1 MKVKSNTLVKILVP
15 SALALAVLIGIKSC
29 QPDTPVTGSGQD
41 NLSQSINDLDP
52 GELKSLGIEGDTP
65 ADTLRTLIG
74 TMKTVRDRQAELI
87 AQNEKL
93 LEENAQLRNRQQ
105 NVSGQIQS
113 AVASVRQEA
122 ESQQRALQQEQQS
135 LMRRLDSLGET
146 LTASGGQPAQGSGQ
160 GDIPLGLGLDTGG
173 SGLTVKDGLLW
184 AEPQDAQPAEP
195 GRMVNGQPAEPG
207 RMVNGQPA
215 KPAFPTSFLEDN
227 AITRQ
232 KAELDR
238 VAKNQRTLSGTVDG
252 EAHTEPAYTIPEN
265 ATLVGSQ
272 AMTALLGRV
281 PIDGKV
287 TDPYPFKVVV
297 GKDNLTANG
306 IELPD
311 VEGAVISG
319 SATGDWTLS
328 CVRGDITS
336 ITFVFTDGTIRTV
349 PKPADRT
356 DGGSQ
361 ANSGQNARNNGG
373 SLGWISDE
381 SGIPCISGE
390 RKTNAGTYLPTLFAL
405 TAAASAGDAMS
416 QSQYTAQNNG
426 YGITSSLSGDAG
438 KAALGSAIGG
448 GFKDVADWVK
458 SRYGQTFDA
467 VYVPPGQKVAV
478 HISRQ
483 IPVDYES
490 QGRRVNYGF
499 SLTEGEEGGLE

>member
-1 MKVKSNTLVKILVP
+1 MKVTSNTLVKILVL
-15 SALALAVLIGIKSC
+15 SALAMAVLIGIKSC
-29 QPDTPVTGSGQD
+29 QPETPAGNGGQD
-41 NLSQSINDLDP
+41 SLSQSINDLDP
-52 GELKSLGIEGDTP
+52 GELKTLGIEGDTP

-93 LEENAQLRNRQQ
+93 LEENTQLRNRQQ

-122 ESQQRALQQEQQS
+122 E
-135 LMRRLDSLGET
+135 
-146 LTASGGQPAQGSGQ
+146 
-160 GDIPLGLGLDTGG
+160 
-173 SGLTVKDGLLW
+173 
-184 AEPQDAQPAEP
+184 
-195 GRMVNGQPAEPG
+195 
-207 RMVNGQPA
+207 
-215 KPAFPTSFLEDN
+215 
-227 AITRQ
+227 
-232 KAELDR
+232 LDR
-238 VAKNQRTLSGTVDG
+238 VAKNQRTLSGTADG
-252 EAHTEPAYTIPEN
+252 EAHTEPAYTLPEN

-319 SATGDWTLS
+319 TATGDWTLS

-336 ITFVFTDGTIRTV
+336 ITFVFTDGTVRTV

-361 ANSGQNARNNGG
+361 AGSGQNARNNGG

-416 QSQYTAQNNG
+416 QSQYTAQNTG
-426 YGITSSLSGDAG
+426 YGITSTLSGDAG

-483 IPVDYES
+483 IPIDYES

>member
-122 ESQQRALQQEQQS
+122 ESQQRALQQEQQT

-195 GRMVNGQPAEPG
+195 GRMVNG
-207 RMVNGQPA
+207 
-215 KPAFPTSFLEDN
+215 
-227 AITRQ
+227 
-232 KAELDR
+232 
-238 VAKNQRTLSGTVDG
+238 
-252 EAHTEPAYTIPEN
+252 
-265 ATLVGSQ
+265 
-272 AMTALLGRV
+272 
-281 PIDGKV
+281 
-287 TDPYPFKVVV
+287 
-297 GKDNLTANG
+297 
-306 IELPD
+306 
-311 VEGAVISG
+311 
-319 SATGDWTLS
+319 
-328 CVRGDITS
+328 
-336 ITFVFTDGTIRTV
+336 
-349 PKPADRT
+349 
-356 DGGSQ
+356 
-361 ANSGQNARNNGG
+361 
-373 SLGWISDE
+373 
-381 SGIPCISGE
+381 
-390 RKTNAGTYLPTLFAL
+390 
-405 TAAASAGDAMS
+405 
-416 QSQYTAQNNG
+416 
-426 YGITSSLSGDAG
+426 
-438 KAALGSAIGG
+438 
-448 GFKDVADWVK
+448 
-458 SRYGQTFDA
+458 
-467 VYVPPGQKVAV
+467 
-478 HISRQ
+478 
-483 IPVDYES
+483 
-490 QGRRVNYGF
+490 
-499 SLTEGEEGGLE
+499 

>member
-1 MKVKSNTLVKILVP
+1 
-15 SALALAVLIGIKSC
+15 
-29 QPDTPVTGSGQD
+29 
-41 NLSQSINDLDP
+41 
-52 GELKSLGIEGDTP
+52 
-65 ADTLRTLIG
+65 
-74 TMKTVRDRQAELI
+74 
-87 AQNEKL
+87 
-93 LEENAQLRNRQQ
+93 
-105 NVSGQIQS
+105 
-113 AVASVRQEA
+113 
-122 ESQQRALQQEQQS
+122 
-135 LMRRLDSLGET
+135 
-146 LTASGGQPAQGSGQ
+146 
-160 GDIPLGLGLDTGG
+160 GLGLDTGG

-416 QSQYTAQNNG
+416 QSQYTAQ
-426 YGITSSLSGDAG
+426 
-438 KAALGSAIGG
+438 
-448 GFKDVADWVK
+448 
-458 SRYGQTFDA
+458 
-467 VYVPPGQKVAV
+467 
-478 HISRQ
+478 
-483 IPVDYES
+483 
-490 QGRRVNYGF
+490 
-499 SLTEGEEGGLE
+499 

>member
-15 SALALAVLIGIKSC
+15 SALAFAVLIGIKSC
-29 QPDTPVTGSGQD
+29 KSEPQPVSGQD
-41 NLSQSINDLDP
+41 TLAQSINELDP

-74 TMKTVRDRQAELI
+74 TMKNVRDRQSELI
-87 AQNEKL
+87 AQNQKL
-93 LEENAQLRNRQQ
+93 LEENEQLRSKQQ

-113 AVASVRQEA
+113 AVESVRQEA
-122 ESQQRALQQEQQS
+122 ETKQRALQQEQKT
-135 LMRRLDSLGET
+135 LMSRLESLGDKFSAQNNG
-146 LTASGGQPAQGSGQ
+146 ASGQGSG
-160 GDIPLGLGLDTGG
+160 DIPIGLGLDGQG
-173 SGLTVKDGLLW
+173 SGLSVKDGLLW
-184 AEPQDAQPAEP
+184 AEPQDAQP
-195 GRMVNGQPAEPG
+195 GDLTRTVNGQPP
-207 RMVNGQPA
+207 

-238 VAKNQRTLSGTVDG
+238 VAKNQRTVSGANG
-252 EAHTEPAYTIPEN
+252 AQEEAEPAYTLPEN
-265 ATLVGSQ
+265 STLVGSQ

-306 IELPD
+306 IDLPD

-319 SATGDWTLS
+319 TATGDWTLS
-328 CVRGDITS
+328 CVRGDVTS
-336 ITFVFTDGTIRTV
+336 ITFVFTDGTVRTV
-349 PKPADRT
+349 PQPNNRT
-356 DGGSQ
+356 DGSNNADS
-361 ANSGQNARNNGG
+361 ANNGRNNGG
-373 SLGWISDE
+373 AIGWISDG

-426 YGITSSLSGDAG
+426 YGGVTASLSGDAG

-478 HISRQ
+478 HITRQ
-483 IPVDYES
+483 IPIDFEHE
-490 QGRRVNYGF
+490 GRKVNYGF
-499 SLTEGEEGGLE
+499 SLADGEEGGLE

>member
-15 SALALAVLIGIKSC
+15 AMLVTAVLIGLKSC
-29 QPDTPVTGSGQD
+29 GTELKPDRQQD
-41 NLSQSINDLDP
+41 ALSQSINELDP
-52 GELKSLGIEGDTP
+52 NELKALGIEGDTP

-74 TMKTVRDRQAELI
+74 TMKNVRDKQSELI
-87 AQNEKL
+87 EQNQKL
-93 LEENAQLRNRQQ
+93 LEENERLRSRQQ
-105 NVSGQIQS
+105 NVAGQIQH
-113 AVASVRQEA
+113 AVDSVRQEA
-122 ESQQRALQQEQQS
+122 ESRQRTLLQEQQT
-135 LMRRLDSLGET
+135 LMQRLDALGDK
-146 LTASGGQPAQGSGQ
+146 LISSGSEQNNS
-160 GDIPLGLGLDTGG
+160 DIPIGLGLDGQ
-173 SGLTVKDGLLW
+173 SNSVSVKDGLIW
-184 AEPQDAQPAEP
+184 TEPQDAQP
-195 GRMVNGQPAEPG
+195 GDSTRT
-207 RMVNGQPA
+207 VNGQPA

-238 VAKNQRTLSGTVDG
+238 AAKNQRALSGANGQG
-252 EAHTEPAYTIPEN
+252 EDAEPAYTLPEN
-265 ATLVGSQ
+265 STLVGSQ

-306 IELPD
+306 IDLPD
-311 VEGAVISG
+311 VEGAVFSG
-319 SATGDWTLS
+319 TATGDWTLS
-328 CVRGDITS
+328 CVRGDVTS
-336 ITFVFTDGTIRTV
+336 ITFVFTDGTVRTV
-349 PKPADRT
+349 PQPTNRT
-356 DGGSQ
+356 DGGNNASG
-361 ANSGQNARNNGG
+361 GQNGG
-373 SLGWISDE
+373 AIGWISDE

-416 QSQYTAQNNG
+416 QSQYTAQSNG
-426 YGITSSLSGDAG
+426 YGGITSSLSGDAG

-478 HISRQ
+478 HIIRQ
-483 IPVDYES
+483 IPIDYEN
-490 QGRRVNYGF
+490 QGRKVNYGF
-499 SLTEGEEGGLE
+499 SLVNEEEGALE

>member
-52 GELKSLGIEGDTP
+52 GELKPLGIEGDTP

-122 ESQQRALQQEQQS
+122 ESQQRALQQEQQT

-184 AEPQDAQPAEP
+184 AEPQDA
-195 GRMVNGQPAEPG
+195 QPAEPG

>member
-1 MKVKSNTLVKILVP
+1 MKVKSNTLVKVLVP
-15 SALALAVLIGIKSC
+15 SALVIAVLVGMKSC
-29 QPDTPVTGSGQD
+29 GTEPKPAQQLDA
-41 NLSQSINDLDP
+41 LSQSINELDP

-74 TMKTVRDRQAELI
+74 TMKTVRDKQAELV
-87 AQNEKL
+87 AQNQKL
-93 LEENAQLRNRQQ
+93 LEENAQLRSRQL
-105 NVSGQIQS
+105 NVSGQIET
-113 AVASVRQEA
+113 AVETVRQEA
-122 ESQQRALQQEQQS
+122 ETKQRELQQAQQT
-135 LMRRLDSLGET
+135 LMQRFEALGDK
-146 LTASGGQPAQGSGQ
+146 LASSDGESHSQGNNN
-160 GDIPLGLGLDTGG
+160 DIPIGLGLDGQ
-173 SGLTVKDGLLW
+173 SPSVTVKDGLLW
-184 AEPQDAQPAEP
+184 TEPQDAQSGDPARTMNVP
-195 GRMVNGQPAEPG
+195 S
-207 RMVNGQPA
+207 A
-215 KPAFPTSFLEDN
+215 KPAFPTSFLDDN

-238 VAKNQRTLSGTVDG
+238 VAKNQRTLTGANG
-252 EAHTEPAYTIPEN
+252 EGDVAEPAYTLPEN
-265 ATLVGSQ
+265 STLVGSQ

-287 TDPYPFKVVV
+287 TDPYPFKVVI

-306 IELPD
+306 IDLPD
-311 VEGAVISG
+311 VEGAVLSG

-336 ITFVFTDGTIRTV
+336 ITFVFTDGTVRTV
-349 PKPADRT
+349 PQPNNRS
-356 DGGSQ
+356 DGGNN
-361 ANSGQNARNNGG
+361 ANNGQNGRNNGG
-373 SLGWISDE
+373 YIGWISDE

-405 TAAASAGDAMS
+405 TAAASAGDTMS

-426 YGITSSLSGDAG
+426 YGGVTASLSGDAG

-478 HISRQ
+478 HITRQ
-483 IPVDYES
+483 IAIDYEH
-490 QGRRVNYGF
+490 QGRKVNYGF
-499 SLTEGEEGGLE
+499 SLTDDENGGLE

>member
-1 MKVKSNTLVKILVP
+1 MKVKSNTLVKVLVP
-15 SALALAVLIGIKSC
+15 AALTIAVLVGMKSC
-29 QPDTPVTGSGQD
+29 GTEPKTGPQQD
-41 NLSQSINDLDP
+41 ALSQSINELDP
-52 GELKSLGIEGDTP
+52 NELKSLGIEGDTP

-74 TMKTVRDRQAELI
+74 TMKNVRDKQSELI
-87 AQNEKL
+87 TQNQKL
-93 LEENAQLRNRQQ
+93 LEENAQLRGRQQ
-105 NVSGQIQS
+105 NVSGQIKT
-113 AVASVRQEA
+113 AVDTVRQEA
-122 ESQQRALQQEQQS
+122 ETKQRALQQEQQT
-135 LMRRLDSLGET
+135 LKQRLEALGDK
-146 LTASGGQPAQGSGQ
+146 LTSNDTGQRAQGE
-160 GDIPLGLGLDTGG
+160 GDIPIGLGLDAQN
-173 SGLTVKDGLLW
+173 SGMTVKDGLLW
-184 AEPQDAQPAEP
+184 TEPQDAQP
-195 GRMVNGQPAEPG
+195 GDPA
-207 RMVNGQPA
+207 RTVNGQPA

-238 VAKNQRTLSGTVDG
+238 VAKNQRTLSGAGGAG
-252 EAHTEPAYTIPEN
+252 EDAEPAYTLPEN
-265 ATLVGSQ
+265 STLVGSQ

-281 PIDGKV
+281 PIDGRV

-306 IELPD
+306 IDLPD

-328 CVRGDITS
+328 CVRGDVTS
-336 ITFVFTDGTIRTV
+336 ITFIFTDGTVRTV
-349 PKPADRT
+349 PQPNNRS
-356 DGGSQ
+356 DGGNN
-361 ANSGQNARNNGG
+361 ANNGQNGRNNGG
-373 SLGWISDE
+373 YIGWISDE

-405 TAAASAGDAMS
+405 TAASAAGDSMA

-426 YGITSSLSGDAG
+426 YGGVTASLSGDAG

-478 HISRQ
+478 HITRQ
-483 IPVDYES
+483 IPIDYEY
-490 QGRRVNYGF
+490 QGRKVNYGF
-499 SLTEGEEGGLE
+499 TLADEDKGALE

>member
-1 MKVKSNTLVKILVP
+1 
-15 SALALAVLIGIKSC
+15 
-29 QPDTPVTGSGQD
+29 
-41 NLSQSINDLDP
+41 
-52 GELKSLGIEGDTP
+52 
-65 ADTLRTLIG
+65 
-74 TMKTVRDRQAELI
+74 
-87 AQNEKL
+87 
-93 LEENAQLRNRQQ
+93 
-105 NVSGQIQS
+105 
-113 AVASVRQEA
+113 
-122 ESQQRALQQEQQS
+122 
-135 LMRRLDSLGET
+135 
-146 LTASGGQPAQGSGQ
+146 
-160 GDIPLGLGLDTGG
+160 
-173 SGLTVKDGLLW
+173 
-184 AEPQDAQPAEP
+184 
-195 GRMVNGQPAEPG
+195 
-207 RMVNGQPA
+207 MVNGQPA